1 MKNTASAASF
11 SKNQVWGIV
20 ILIVLILLLIVCWRI
35 IPLLQTDNDYI
46 PQAGIQKEWE
56 AAQKYEKITQD
67 PSEHPNTY
75 DYPETGSSSTTL
87 FSFDPNTASENDF
100 VRLGLS
106 PKVARTILNYRNKG
120 GRFYKKEDF
129 AKIYT
134 LREEDFKRLLPYI
147 HIEGGNKQAYGHQ
160 AYNSYPYHKNAKGS
174 RNTYPSKTNE
184 PVYINTCTPEQ
195 LMGLRGIGT
204 GYASRILKY
213 RDILGGFIA
222 VEQLKEV
229 YGMNDSLYEA
239 IKDLI
244 RIQPE
249 QIRKININTAT
260 EEELRQHPYA
270 RNMVKY
276 IILYRKDIGQFKR
289 IEEFRQVPLIN
300 EEKYRKIA
308 PYLSL

>member
-1 MKNTASAASF
+1 MKNAVPGNSF
-11 SKNQVWGIV
+11 SRNQVWGI
-20 ILIVLILLLIVCWRI
+20 LILILLVLLLIIGWRLL
-35 IPLLQTDNDYI
+35 PLFRNPQTAYPDKTLTKKW
-46 PQAGIQKEWE
+46 QQ
-56 AAQKYEKITQD
+56 QD
-67 PSEHPNTY
+67 SSPVRSA
-75 DYPETGSSSTTL
+75 DYPEKEDYYEQSGNPAASATL
-87 FSFDPNTASENDF
+87 FAFDPNTASENDF

-106 PKVARTILNYRNKG
+106 PKVAHTILNYRNKG
-120 GRFYKKEDF
+120 GKFYQKEDF

-147 HIEGGNKQAYGHQ
+147 HIAGGGKPI
-160 AYNSYPYHKNAKGS
+160 YNRSGYTPHYNDRKGNYSPYPA
-174 RNTYPSKTNE
+174 KTNE
-184 PVYINTCTPEQ
+184 PVQINNCTPEQ
-195 LMGLRGIGT
+195 LMALRGIGT

-213 RDILGGFIA
+213 RDILGGYVR

-244 RIQPE
+244 NIQPE
-249 QIRKININTAT
+249 LVRKININTAT
-260 EEELRQHPYA
+260 EEEFRQHPYT
-270 RNMVKY
+270 RNMAKY
-276 IILYRKDIGQFKR
+276 IIVYRKDIGQFKR